1 MNAIAESELSKHLV
15 ITTFQINSEC
25 GNLYLHTEYFI
36 QHIDEKKLARCKVLG
51 WYDNDKLRRLINES
65 DSIWLASFWSEW
77 VANFLS
83 ESLRNTEETFGKPV
97 LVFGSNNFGEIN
109 TKELLSL
116 TPEKRLSH
124 VVKMRDEHIKIQ
136 GIMKRTLPANKFV
149 DISDMLCESET
160 HCKAFT
166 DRGGLISY
174 DGGHLT
180 KNGATYLGQF
190 LSKHSSM
197 ELFLK

>member
-1 MNAIAESELSKHLV
+1 MW
-15 ITTFQINSEC
+15 
-25 GNLYLHTEYFI
+25 NLYLHTEDFI
-36 QHIDEKKLARCKVLG
+36 QYIDEKKLARCKVLG
-51 WYDNDKLRRLINES
+51 WYDNDKLRRLLNES
-65 DSIWLASFWSEW
+65 DSIWFASFWSEW

-97 LVFGSNNFGEIN
+97 LVFGSNNFGKIN
-109 TKELLSL
+109 TEELLSL

-166 DRGGLISY
+166 DRGELISY

-190 LSKHSSM
+190 INKHSSIVS
-197 ELFLK
+197 F